1 MIRKPRC
8 PFCGYRLDEKG
19 RCQHTACADYERTK
33 ILEALDKK
41 REEEAAANAA
51 ENQAETTAENTN
63 ESSQD
68 AGQNESTDTNKS
80 E

>member
-1 MIRKPRC
+1 MIRRPRC

-19 RCQHTACADYERTK
+19 RCQHKTCADYERTK

-41 REEEAAANAA
+41 REEEAAAKAA
-51 ENQAETTAENTN
+51 ENQAETSDDNTHK
-63 ESSQD
+63 SSQD
-68 AGQNESTDTNKS
+68 AGQNESKDSNKS